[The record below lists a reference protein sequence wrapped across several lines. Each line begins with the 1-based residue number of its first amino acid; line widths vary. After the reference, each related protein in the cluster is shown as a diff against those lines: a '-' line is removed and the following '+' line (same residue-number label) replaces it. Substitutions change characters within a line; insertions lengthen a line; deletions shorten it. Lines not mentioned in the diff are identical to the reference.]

1 MAKFISIWSSG
12 RLRWLL
18 GAVFL
23 GLIIPLVFQFVVAR
37 TDAYKL
43 AVTTAHGT
51 PKFSEALGLPVR
63 EGWFSGGNREFGN
76 PSTAALMI
84 PVSGSRRKGNL
95 RALAIKEN
103 GRWRLEELVLELAEP
118 DEHIDLLSK
127 APL

>member
-1 MAKFISIWSSG
+1 MTMFTPIWSSG

-18 GAVFL
+18 GAVLL
-23 GLIIPLVFQFVVAR
+23 GLIIPLVFQFVVTR
-37 TDAYKL
+37 TDAYRL

-51 PKFSEALGLPVR
+51 PQFKEALGLPIR
-63 EGWFSGGNREFGN
+63 EGWFSGGNRGFGN
-76 PSTAALMI
+76 PSTAALTI

>member
-1 MAKFISIWSSG
+1 MAKAASIWSSG
-12 RLRWLL
+12 RSRWLL
-18 GAVFL
+18 GAVLL
-23 GLIIPLVFQFVVAR
+23 GLIIPLVFQFVVTR
-37 TDAYKL
+37 TDAYRL

-51 PKFSEALGLPVR
+51 PKFREALGLPIR

-76 PSTAALMI
+76 PSTAALTI